1 MPGAASEAPGPLRD
15 QHLEPG
21 DRTSGARKA
30 KGHLR
35 ITGLAKGGSW
45 PLVAVEP
52 GPGLGNLCRGSGR
65 NTDAGAEAAQVLGQ
79 GLGTGQRQQGSD
91 GCRQRGP
98 EPAKIKKLKAR
109 LSLPKP
115 A

>member
-21 DRTSGARKA
+21 DRTSRAIEA

-35 ITGLAKGGSW
+35 ITGLAKGGPW

-52 GPGLGNLCRGSGR
+52 GPGLGDVWRGSGR
-65 NTDAGAEAAQVLGQ
+65 NPDAGTEAAQVLGQ
-79 GLGTGQRQQGSD
+79 GLGTGQR
-91 GCRQRGP
+91 
-98 EPAKIKKLKAR
+98 
-109 LSLPKP
+109 
-115 A
+115 